1 MIQSL
6 EKAIDQLL
14 QLSESEQREIA
25 QRILITIENKKIAAK
40 NNDVNG
46 SFSANELD
54 KEIVAKKN
62 AWDILEE
69 LAGTIEAPQDWS
81 QNHAHYLYGSPK
93 QSQENE

>member
-6 EKAIDQLL
+6 EKAIHQLL

-25 QRILITIENKKIAAK
+25 QRIIITRENKKIADK

-54 KEIVAKKN
+54 KKIIAQKN
-62 AWDILEE
+62 AWDILEDM
-69 LAGTIEAPQDWS
+69 AGTIEAPQDWS
-81 QNHAHYLYGSPK
+81 QNHDYYLYGLPK